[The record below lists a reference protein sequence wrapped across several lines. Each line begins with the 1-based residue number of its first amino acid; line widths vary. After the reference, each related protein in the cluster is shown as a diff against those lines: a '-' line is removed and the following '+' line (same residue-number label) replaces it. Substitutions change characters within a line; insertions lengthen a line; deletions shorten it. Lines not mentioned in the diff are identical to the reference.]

1 MRFRFR
7 DKKLEAMYYEGKV
20 VKKYIALQEDF
31 ITVVDGIEAAPD
43 ERDFYELRSLRF
55 EKLKGKLK
63 GKRSLRL
70 NDQYRLIVSLET
82 DEKGKY
88 VLIWQIDDYH

>member
-1 MRFRFR
+1 MRFRFK
-7 DKKLEAMYYEGKV
+7 DKKLEALYYEGKV
-20 VKKYIALQEDF
+20 VKKYVALEEDF
-31 ITVVDGIEAAPD
+31 ITVVDGIDAAPD
-43 ERDFYELRSLRF
+43 VRGLYDLKSHHF

-70 NDQYRLIVSLET
+70 NKQYRLIVSLET

-88 VLIWQIDDYH
+88 LVIWGIDDYH